1 MSAGIE
7 VRQGCLE
14 PCAHPGG
21 ALTAAH
27 AVTAETDLT
36 NGGGGG
42 REMDGDPSVRRFV
55 AGAPEN
61 NSLQTLLNRTVC

>member
-7 VRQGCLE
+7 VRQGYLE

-27 AVTAETDLT
+27 AVTAKTDLT
-36 NGGGGG
+36 NGGGG
-42 REMDGDPSVRRFV
+42 REMDGAPSVRRFV

-61 NSLQTLLNRTVC
+61 NSLQTLINRTVC